1 MCTIYQWASWIPRL
15 LNPIISC
22 LLQFYGPCAHICGLS
37 NFDLH
42 SSHFNFH
49 RHGYLSLRP
58 CSSSSICPPATTPP
72 PPSLP
77 PSPLPLSWRRKSY
90 VEHLLTHPLSFQ
102 EQGNYE
108 VGVCS
113 SFLWVHLILS
123 VGTRVGKLRC
133 PVLLVSFPSTRFV
146 LYIVQCMTVVHR
158 SPFFYLSSFI
168 SACLLFILCKTGKDN
183 LPHGSGWMKW
193 VNVYRVSEMERGTW
207 EFPHQ
212 CVFFVVVGT

>member
-1 MCTIYQWASWIPRL
+1 MYTYLWVIQLWPPFL
-15 LNPIISC
+15 P
-22 LLQFYGPCAHICGLS
+22 LQFPQARLPFSKTLFFC
-37 NFDLH
+37 F
-42 SSHFNFH
+42 
-49 RHGYLSLRP
+49 YLSPHRMSP
-58 CSSSSICPPATTPP
+58 SPIPP
-72 PPSLP
+72 PLP

-102 EQGNYE
+102 EQGSYE

-212 CVFFVVVGT
+212 WVFFVVVGT